1 MDEVLTIAEIEARF
15 DSEWILIEDPS
26 TDEALAVRSGTVL
39 WHDKDREEV
48 YRRAAVEIRPKRFAI
63 VYTGTMLR
71 DTAIAL

>member
-1 MDEVLTIAEIEARF
+1 LDEVLTIAEIEARF

-26 TDEALAVRSGTVL
+26 TDETLAVRSGTVL

-48 YRRAAVEIRPKRFAI
+48 YRRDVETRPKRFAI
-63 VYTGTMLR
+63 VYTGKMPR